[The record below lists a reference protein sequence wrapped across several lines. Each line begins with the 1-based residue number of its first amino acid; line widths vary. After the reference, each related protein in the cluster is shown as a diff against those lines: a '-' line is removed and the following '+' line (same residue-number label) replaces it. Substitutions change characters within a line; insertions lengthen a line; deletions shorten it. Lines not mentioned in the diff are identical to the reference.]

1 MIVHKPVIVFVL
13 SLVLTGLSACSPRA
27 LHEAEEVVRTAD
39 SLRVAGQMYDDSAQL
54 AQTYETLRS
63 IPLPFRRRM
72 SCEHSNRDWLGLGS
86 LYAHA
91 CYHYGRLLRE
101 KNNPVAAMEC
111 FISASHARTR
121 DYHILGRVYSNMGS
135 ICHLAGDFPLS
146 YDMYEHSADCFL
158 RNGDTLLYYYALNDM
173 AFELAEQGKT
183 EETLRIINK
192 VDDICTDENVKIKLL
207 ETKAL
212 LYRQV
217 EQYDSAIYYI
227 NLSIE
232 RGYNLPTGMLIKAQ
246 AFSYLAE
253 KDSALF
259 YARKVVNETRSI
271 NDIYNALYILSYDD
285 TTLVGDEVLKLTSQ
299 RDDLHTYEIDVKKTE
314 HSKAVQLLEQDLQR
328 KPNLVWLYAVL
339 ATLLITGSFASVY
352 IYYKHRKHQ
361 LLSQH
366 ISDLEGQNQE
376 TQTRMRN
383 NVEERCALYRAS
395 QHIAKDLCC
404 TDYDKMCQIADQQFY
419 MIASKLRSK
428 QILNQTEVRLCI
440 LVLIDLNRIG
450 LSKALP
456 YSISGVGKLKDHTAK
471 ELGTTGKNLR
481 DFLLN
486 LAIEG

>member
-13 SLVLTGLSACSPRA
+13 SLVLTGFSACSPRA

-39 SLRVAGQMYDDSAQL
+39 SLRAEGKMYGIDEGDSATL
-54 AQTYETLRS
+54 AQAYETLGKQ
-63 IPLPFRRRM
+63 PFVLCT
-72 SCEHSNRDWLGLGS
+72 SS
-86 LYAHA
+86 LCTSYAHA

-101 KNNPVAAMEC
+101 KDNPVAAMEC
-111 FISASHARTR
+111 FINATHTRTR
-121 DYHILGRVYSNMGS
+121 DYHIIGRVYSNMGD
-135 ICHLAGDFPLS
+135 ICHLAGEFQRA
-146 YDMYEHSADCFL
+146 YDMYDYSASMYM
-158 RNGDTLLYYYALNDM
+158 RNGDTLLYYYDLNNM
-173 AFELAEQGKT
+173 AFEVALLGDKDRAYHILNEIDCQM
-183 EETLRIINK
+183 I
-192 VDDICTDENVKIKLL
+192 DDYAKMKIT
-207 ETKAL
+207 ETKAEACL
-212 LYRQV
+212 CAC
-217 EQYDSAIYYI
+217 QYDSAIYYT
-227 NLSIE
+227 SILCSQNNQE
-232 RGYNLPTGMLIKAQ
+232 ATGLLIRAQ
-246 AFSYLAE
+246 AYSHLEE
-253 KDSALF
+253 KDSAVF
-259 YARKVVNETRSI
+259 YANKVLSMSSE
-271 NDIYNALYILSYDD
+271 IYNANNALYILTNKDD
-285 TTLVGDEVLKLTSQ
+285 TKDTKAIREVASNRADVQKLIEIKRSKLTQ
-299 RDDLHTYEIDVKKTE
+299 
-314 HSKAVQLLEQDLQR
+314 AVQLLEQDLRR

-352 IYYKHRKHQ
+352 IYHKHRKHQ

-395 QHIAKDLCC
+395 QHIANDLCC

-481 DFLLN
+481 DFLLK